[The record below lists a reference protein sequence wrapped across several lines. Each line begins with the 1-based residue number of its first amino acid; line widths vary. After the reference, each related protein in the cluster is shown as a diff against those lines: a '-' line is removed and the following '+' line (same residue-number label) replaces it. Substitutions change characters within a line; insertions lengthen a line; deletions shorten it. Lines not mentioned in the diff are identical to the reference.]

1 MAEFNNND
9 NVNNSVYSRYNDG
22 LIPGFKD
29 DIKELDGKFAAVDVK
44 QFFKKIIGEKIS
56 IKVPMKTLAEFD
68 QLSVEETLSETRIDQ
83 SITLPLHTNSRFRSK
98 EAPPKNILNNSAG

>member
-1 MAEFNNND
+1 MAEFNNDD

-29 DIKELDGKFAAVDVK
+29 DIKELGGKFAAVDVK
-44 QFFKKIIGEKIS
+44 QFFKKIIGEK
-56 IKVPMKTLAEFD
+56 LR
-68 QLSVEETLSETRIDQ
+68 VEDTLSETRIDQ